1 MSDDY
6 KHPDSRASLPVLPN
20 SGKVDQLRRE
30 FESDRQQA
38 KPMAETTETNAPQQ
52 QASTG
57 AVDPIKSIEHKLL
70 EGKIIE
76 ALRQVYDPE
85 IPVSIYELGL
95 IYGIDIADDKSVK
108 IRMTLTAPACPVAG
122 SLPGEVE
129 RRVESIPEVKD
140 AEVEL
145 VWDPPWDKSMMSE
158 AAQLQ
163 LGFL

>member
-1 MSDDY
+1 MTDDF
-6 KHPDSRASLPVLPN
+6 KNPNSIASLPVLPS
-20 SGKVDQLRRE
+20 SGKADQLRRE
-30 FESDRQQA
+30 FEAERQA
-38 KPMAETTETNAPQQ
+38 KPMTETKPSEPTPMPA
-52 QASTG
+52 AI
-57 AVDPIKSIEHKLL
+57 DPIKSIAHKLL

-95 IYGIDIADDKSVK
+95 IYGIEIADDNSVK

-122 SLPGEVE
+122 TLPLEVQ

-140 AEVEL
+140 ADVEL

>member
-1 MSDDY
+1 MPDDY
-6 KHPDSRASLPVLPN
+6 KHPDSLASLPVLPS
-20 SGKVDQLRRE
+20 SGKAEQLRQQ
-30 FESDRQQA
+30 FEAERQA
-38 KPMAETTETNAPQQ
+38 KTMTETKPTEPA
-52 QASTG
+52 AST
-57 AVDPIKSIEHKLL
+57 AEQRSADPVKSIEFKLL

-95 IYGIDIADDKSVK
+95 IYSIDIADDKSVK

-129 RRVESIPEVKD
+129 RKVEAVPEVKD